1 MPTDLMAPLEGS
13 TYTCVYLPQRE
24 LLSLRSV
31 LALPKASRTGFDS
44 RTLSSSA
51 FAPPRGVPASSKR
64 RFERYDRYRR
74 MNLHVSVLPEPDSP
88 EITNDCDARSRS
100 SARSACS
107 AMTNGCGAA
116 PLNAAS
122 AAAAPAMRSS
132 P

>member
-13 TYTCVYLPQRE
+13 TYTWVYLPQRE

-64 RFERYDRYRR
+64 RFERYDR
-74 MNLHVSVLPEPDSP
+74 
-88 EITNDCDARSRS
+88 
-100 SARSACS
+100 
-107 AMTNGCGAA
+107 
-116 PLNAAS
+116 
-122 AAAAPAMRSS
+122 
-132 P
+132 